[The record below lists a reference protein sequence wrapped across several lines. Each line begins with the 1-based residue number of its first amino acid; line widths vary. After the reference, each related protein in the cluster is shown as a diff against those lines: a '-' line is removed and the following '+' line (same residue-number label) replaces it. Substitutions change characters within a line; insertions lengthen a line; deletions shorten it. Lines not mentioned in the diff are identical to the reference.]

1 MNVGLTRAKSSLW
14 VLGNSKSLVRGQ
26 FWKKLVENAQ
36 DRKRFTDGDV
46 MKMLSEHSSKYP
58 APKEGYMKSHRPT
71 PEIKQEVRQEVKKEL
86 GLAHHAKRELS
97 ESPEVKPES
106 NGDDFDMFGV
116 QSDTASNAN
125 TNTHNGG
132 SGRSTPATHTRSS
145 PVVESDRAST
155 PNDVLGGMRAKPKI
169 KKRPKPSG
177 PFIDNRP
184 KKPRTG

>member
-1 MNVGLTRAKSSLW
+1 MQDIRRMNVGLTRAKSSLW

-36 DRKRFTDGDV
+36 DRKRFTDGNV

-58 APKEGYMKSHRPT
+58 AP
-71 PEIKQEVRQEVKKEL
+71 
-86 GLAHHAKRELS
+86 
-97 ESPEVKPES
+97 S

>member
-1 MNVGLTRAKSSLW
+1 
-14 VLGNSKSLVRGQ
+14 
-26 FWKKLVENAQ
+26 
-36 DRKRFTDGDV
+36 

-71 PEIKQEVRQEVKKEL
+71 PEVKSEPGIKQEVKQEVRQEVKKEP

-97 ESPEVKPES
+97 ETPEVKPES
-106 NGDDFDMFGV
+106 NGDDFDMFGA

-125 TNTHNGG
+125 TNTHNSG
-132 SGRSTPATHTRSS
+132 SGRSTPGTHTRSS

-155 PNDVLGGMRAKPKI
+155 PNDVLGGMRGKPKI

-184 KKPRTG
+184 KRPRTG